1 MNASPVQLTREEIK
15 SLIGK
20 HLGGL
25 FDDYASQCGL
35 DEEFNAF
42 ADALLARLL
51 VAEAP
56 LEQDTPDILV
66 LPGLRR
72 HRGRHICAPSS
83 ATGTALWADLRAVA
97 KALDATIAWV
107 RRGEGTESDA
117 AEAADAALA
126 RPGVTALL

>member
-72 HRGRHICAPSS
+72 YRRRK
-83 ATGTALWADLRAVA
+83 ATRCCGTL
-97 KALDATIAWV
+97 
-107 RRGEGTESDA
+107 TER
-117 AEAADAALA
+117 AEAEGEAQA
-126 RPGVTALL
+126 